1 MPVKDYNA
9 DPDLNT
15 QISGINIAEGCAPS
29 GINNAIRQL
38 MADVKEESEAQA
50 QAVGEAQAQ
59 AVGEAGEAVST
70 LDTTLRALIAE
81 EVAKCLK
88 TSGGTMTGPLNLGGH
103 GVKDAASLELTATEY
118 GGHIDFHFDNSTQD
132 YTTRIIEQI
141 EKRLDV
147 WAKNGLTVNG
157 HPVITSSL
165 DVQFIAVGNNKTLTA
180 PSGGTWVCIVLPWRT
195 DGVNSLTQ
203 FQWFSTGGKIAKV
216 AGGTALRTCGS
227 SDAAVAWCFRVA

>member
-1 MPVKDYNA
+1 MSKPLKPRRGTTAEQNA
-9 DPDLNT
+9 F
-15 QISGINIAEGCAPS
+15 
-29 GINNAIRQL
+29 
-38 MADVKEESEAQA
+38 
-50 QAVGEAQAQ
+50 VGEAYE
-59 AVGEAGEAVST
+59 VTYDTDKNTLVCRDGLTAGGFPLAKEEEVSS
-70 LDTTLRALIAE
+70 LDSSLRAFIAQ

-103 GVKDAASLELTATEY
+103 GVKDAASLELAATEY
-118 GGHIDFHFDNSTQD
+118 GGHIDFHFGNSTQD

-180 PSGGTWVCIVLPWRT
+180 PSGGTWVCMVLPWRT
-195 DGVNSLTQ
+195 DGVNNLSQ

-227 SDAAVAWCFRVA
+227 TDAAVAWCFRVA